1 MPVTAAPYRIERLLL
16 PDALE
21 SPDAGNFLEFS
32 RLSDALVLETWGNL
46 DRATPARAR
55 LRYWRDDAYKRL
67 QLFFVRDGGRM
78 VARSWVRYE
87 LQDNLG
93 SALVHVDVL
102 DEFAGRGIG
111 RALLD
116 HAEAL
121 AAADGRTVLMTF
133 TEHPADFDADGPDVL
148 RPATGTGAL
157 PASARAVRF
166 AQEAGYQLEQVER
179 FSSLAV
185 PPAPGLLDA
194 LEREAQARAEPYE
207 LVTWTDHC
215 PEEYV
220 EQLAVLMSR
229 MSTDAPTGGLSYD
242 EETWDAARVRH
253 VEDTWTQ
260 AGNISL
266 VTAARHRD
274 RNELAAYT
282 VLELAPGKPW
292 LADQD
297 DTLVAASHR
306 GHRLGMLV
314 KIRNLRRLLAEYPA
328 VERVNTFNAAE
339 NDHMLA
345 INVALG
351 FRPAGYDGEWQRTVD
366 AAVEGVEGSGARR

>member
-1 MPVTAAPYRIERLLL
+1 MTAAPYRIERLLI
-16 PDALE
+16 PAALD
-21 SPDAGNFLEFS
+21 SPGAGDFHEYS
-32 RLSDALVLETWGNL
+32 SLSDALVLETWGNL
-46 DRATPARAR
+46 DRATPPEARF
-55 LRYWRDDAYKRL
+55 RYWRDDAYKRM
-67 QLFFVRDGGRM
+67 QLFFVRAGGQM
-78 VARSWVRYE
+78 VARSWIRCE

-93 SALVHVDVL
+93 SALLHVDVL
-102 DEFAGRGIG
+102 KNFTGRGIG
-111 RALLD
+111 RALLA
-116 HAEAL
+116 HAEAV

-133 TEHPADFDADGPDVL
+133 TEHPADFDAEGPDVL

-157 PASARAVRF
+157 PANARAVRF
-166 AQEAGYQLEQVER
+166 AQRAGYQLEQVER
-179 FSSLAV
+179 FSTLSM

-194 LEREAQARAEPYE
+194 LEREALGRAEPYE

-229 MSTDAPTGGLSYD
+229 MSTDAPTGGLSYN
-242 EETWDAARVRH
+242 EESWDAARVRH
-253 VEDTWTQ
+253 VEDTRKQ

-282 VLELAPGKPW
+282 VLELARGKPW

-297 DTLVAASHR
+297 DTLVAAGHR
-306 GHRLGMLV
+306 GNRLGLLV
-314 KIRNLRRLLAEYPA
+314 KIRNLRRLLAAYPS
-328 VERVNTFNAAE
+328 VERVITFHAAE

-345 INVALG
+345 INLALG
-351 FRPAGYDGEWQRTVD
+351 FRPAGYDGEWQRTVG
-366 AAVEGVEGSGARR
+366 AAGRGS

>member
-1 MPVTAAPYRIERLLL
+1 MTAAPYRIERLLL

-55 LRYWRDDAYKRL
+55 LRYWRDDVYKRL

-274 RNELAAYT
+274 SNELAAYT